1 MCLFF
6 FNLENWQTLVFK
18 VQWGNIS
25 GVGGIW
31 GFGSPG
37 GSSAFLVTVPHKGI
51 GLWILLWGEFAPS
64 ICTGGC
70 GEPVRAVP
78 QMQTIETVL
87 TGRTMESPQRVLFL
101 IFLASLQHTE
111 FLGQGSYPSHGFCLS
126 HNCGYARSLTH
137 CTGPEI
143 DPVSPCS
150 QDATDPVKP

>member
-37 GSSAFLVTVPHKGI
+37 GSSAFLVAVPHKGI

-111 FLGQGSYPSHGFCLS
+111 FLGQGSYPSHNRDLS
-126 HNCGYARSLTH
+126 CCSDSADSLTH
-137 CTGPEI
+137 C
-143 DPVSPCS
+143 
-150 QDATDPVKP
+150 ATRELWCQLILNI